1 MSDPENP
8 DQTDSAHR
16 ALKALREGDPEVT
29 AKALLEALK
38 DDPNRLDFLHA
49 LSVTQLQRGH
59 PRDALEITIRGEELA
74 RGDVLHHG

>member
-8 DQTDSAHR
+8 VQTDSAHR

-38 DDPNRLDFLHA
+38 DDPNRLVGMLRGDQATPA
-49 LSVTQLQRGH
+49 LCAVNHPSYLRQRAH
-59 PRDALEITIRGEELA
+59 PRQSFQSR
-74 RGDVLHHG
+74 R